1 MRASSLVRARG
12 ASQVAILLGFVPFIL
27 FAILTNLSI
36 DLALWAAFAAAFAI
50 SIRDFAHSRLLRML
64 DVGSLAVF
72 GLLSLYVGFIQP
84 GIPVQMAR
92 LAADG
97 SLFAMALASML
108 FRNPITLEYA
118 REQVP
123 EEFWKTSR
131 FVLTNYLITAGWAV
145 AFAIMALTDAVAN
158 MNKRLPLALDLGV
171 CLAVLAFAIVLTA
184 RYPRYLRVHAARIAE
199 KDRSKVRSDR
209 GL

>member
-1 MRASSLVRARG
+1 M
-12 ASQVAILLGFVPFIL
+12 LLGFVPFIL

-36 DLALWAAFAAAFAI
+36 DLALWTAFAAAFAI
-50 SIRDFAHSRLLRML
+50 SIRDFAHSRLLRTL
-64 DVGSLAVF
+64 DIGSLAVF

-92 LAADG
+92 LVADG
-97 SLFAMALASML
+97 SLFAMATASML

-118 REQVP
+118 REHVP
-123 EEFWKTSR
+123 EEFQKTPR

-171 CLAVLAFAIVLTA
+171 CLAVLAFAILFTA
-184 RYPRYLRVHAARIAE
+184 RYPLYLRAHAARIAGKE
-199 KDRSKVRSDR
+199 RPKTRPDLR
-209 GL
+209 L

>member
-1 MRASSLVRARG
+1 LRRLRRAPEPSP
-12 ASQVAILLGFVPFIL
+12 VAILLGFVPFIL

-36 DLALWAAFAAAFAI
+36 DLALWTAFAAAFAI
-50 SIRDFAHSRLLRML
+50 SIRDFAHSRLLRTL
-64 DVGSLAVF
+64 DIGSLVIF

-97 SLFAMALASML
+97 SLSVMALASML
-108 FRNPITLEYA
+108 FGNPITLEYA

-123 EEFWKTSR
+123 EEFQKTSR
-131 FVLTNYLITAGWAV
+131 FLLTNYLITAGWAV
-145 AFAIMALTDAVAN
+145 AFALMALTDALAN

-171 CLAVLAFAIVLTA
+171 CLAVLTFAIALTA

-199 KDRSKVRSDR
+199 KDRAKMRPDR